1 MHQVHHR
8 LLKHDLKKDLPAG
21 TFEQFKKR
29 SLDNYNN
36 RCLHHYVYNQQLLKE
51 ICDFLEC
58 LCCYT
63 ITENIN
69 IWFIM
74 KKI

>member
-1 MHQVHHR
+1 MSKGV
-8 LLKHDLKKDLPAG
+8 
-21 TFEQFKKR
+21 
-29 SLDNYNN
+29 
-36 RCLHHYVYNQQLLKE
+36 KE